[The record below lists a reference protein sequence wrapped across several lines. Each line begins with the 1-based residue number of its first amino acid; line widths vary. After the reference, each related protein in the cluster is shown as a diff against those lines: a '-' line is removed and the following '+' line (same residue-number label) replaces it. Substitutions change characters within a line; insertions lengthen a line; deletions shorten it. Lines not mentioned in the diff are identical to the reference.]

1 MRLKSHRGSS
11 LVFLGFSVII
21 FIISYGLLFTLTPMI
36 LGVVYTLADTIVP
49 TLDAD
54 WQATY
59 EETEDVTQWLV
70 PLVPTIGIFI
80 LVIKVIMVASA
91 RGRD

>member
-1 MRLKSHRGSS
+1 MSS
-11 LVFLGFSVII
+11 LIFLGFSVII

-36 LGVVYTLADTIVP
+36 LGVVYSLADTIVP

-80 LVIKVIMVASA
+80 LVIKVLMTAST